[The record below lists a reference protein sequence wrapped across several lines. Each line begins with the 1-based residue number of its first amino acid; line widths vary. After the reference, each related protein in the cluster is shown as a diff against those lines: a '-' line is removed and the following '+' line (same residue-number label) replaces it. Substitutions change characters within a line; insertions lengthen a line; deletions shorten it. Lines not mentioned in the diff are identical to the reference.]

1 MNERKVL
8 TDLPVELGYFQ
19 VFWMVEF
26 LALKAPGLAC
36 HIQSA
41 AVLRCRQV
49 SSCSVVVGGVALR
62 WSIGLHRTASVRSVY
77 QFTAY
82 VRGDH
87 KIKGDI
93 WSSIAKTSVQ
103 PNVIQI

>member
-1 MNERKVL
+1 MTN
-8 TDLPVELGYFQ
+8 LPVELGSFQ
-19 VFWMVEF
+19 VFWMVKF
-26 LALKAPGLAC
+26 LVLKAPGLSC

-41 AVLRCRQV
+41 AGLRCRHV

-62 WSIGLHRTASVRSVY
+62 WSVGLHRTASVRSVY
-77 QFTAY
+77 QFTSY

-93 WSSIAKTSVQ
+93 WSSIAKKSVQ
-103 PNVIQI
+103 PNVIEI